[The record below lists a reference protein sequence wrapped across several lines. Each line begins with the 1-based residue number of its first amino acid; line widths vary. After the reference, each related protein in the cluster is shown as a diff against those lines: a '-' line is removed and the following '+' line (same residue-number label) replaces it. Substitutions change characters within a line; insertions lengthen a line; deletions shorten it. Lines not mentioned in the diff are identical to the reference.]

1 MADIYSREK
10 RSELMSKVRSANT
23 KPERLVRKALH
34 AAGFRFRI
42 NRKDLP
48 GKPDIVLP
56 KYGTAVF
63 VHGCFWHQHKNCPK
77 SKLPVTNEEFWRVK
91 LTGNTK
97 RDKRNIRE
105 LKKLQWR
112 VLVIWEC
119 EVKNGS
125 YIAKLDKF
133 FEQSVKQTKIWKSNN
148 E

>member
-1 MADIYSREK
+1 
-10 RSELMSKVRSANT
+10 MSKVRSANT
-23 KPERLVRKALH
+23 KPERTVRKVLH
-34 AAGFRFRI
+34 ALGFRFRI

-56 KYGTAVF
+56 KYKIVIL

-77 SKLPVTNEEFWRVK
+77 SKLPATNEEFWRVK
-91 LTGNTK
+91 LTGNVE

-119 EVKNGS
+119 EVKKGS
-125 YIAKLDKF
+125 YVTKLDRF
-133 FEQSVKQTKIWKSNN
+133 FE
-148 E
+148 